1 MQPVLFLHSV
11 NSTNFDQFFQFLPIS
26 GREKWLKQN
35 FRPQC
40 DDMKCGKSKN
50 EIKEAKAAG
59 CMIHEGDNDYIT
71 ADQGSITYPLNGNSY
86 TNFEKCIWQIRP
98 KTANKFLKVS
108 IQLQSDSRSMQ
119 LILVLRN
126 IWLSENF
133 DPRWSGYFDVPKIQ

>member
-1 MQPVLFLHSV
+1 
-11 NSTNFDQFFQFLPIS
+11 
-26 GREKWLKQN
+26 
-35 FRPQC
+35 
-40 DDMKCGKSKN
+40 MKCGKSKN

-119 LILVLRN
+119 LIGFAKYLTPKISIPLVRLFRC
-126 IWLSENF
+126 SEN
-133 DPRWSGYFDVPKIQ
+133 SII